1 MDAPSAPAG
10 RAEGET
16 RRLSQEGAVDTFS
29 TPVRRAESKTR
40 GSSRGDAVDASSAPA
55 GRAESD
61 LRAAST
67 SGTNQE
73 NGENPPTVLSGRAA
87 HDLSDWGPPPV
98 TVWNRTRGQNQRLD
112 GEQPAEQ
119 PAEQQQPLNTEIAD
133 ALLAAAYEWTKSGS
147 IQKSTSWPTEDAMA

>member
-1 MDAPSAPAG
+1 M
-10 RAEGET
+10 
-16 RRLSQEGAVDTFS
+16 
-29 TPVRRAESKTR
+29 
-40 GSSRGDAVDASSAPA
+40 DASSAPA